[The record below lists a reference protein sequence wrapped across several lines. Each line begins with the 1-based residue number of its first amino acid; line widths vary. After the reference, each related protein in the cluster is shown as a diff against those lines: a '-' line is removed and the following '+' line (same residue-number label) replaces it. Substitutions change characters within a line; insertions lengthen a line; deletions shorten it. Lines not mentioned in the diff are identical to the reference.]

1 MDGRTLFD
9 IPINDI
15 SPNPYNPRLIFEEED
30 LLELKKSIS
39 KVGILVPLTVYR
51 NNKEHPKTPY
61 ILLDGERRWKCAK
74 EIGLDSVPANV
85 IDEPKDVTQNILFMF
100 NIHHYRKEWALFP
113 TALKLEFIMDELGTD
128 QESVIADFTGVSR
141 STIRRCKQLLWY
153 PKVYRNILMDKG
165 NKIST
170 DFFIE
175 LYPIANKLSS
185 QQEFDFPDG
194 VERLVNGMIEKF
206 LSDNAITDVKE
217 FRDIRKAMAY
227 YEKSNNFSEF
237 LKKINSFISESSS
250 LEIFASPDIE
260 NDMARKNILK
270 YIGLLNA
277 NLDNLNPD
285 LISDYYFVD
294 QLLIL
299 KNNLDEILTK
309 ID

>member
-1 MDGRTLFD
+1 MNGRTLFE
-9 IPINDI
+9 ISINDI
-15 SPNPYNPRLIFEEED
+15 SPNPYNPRLIFEEGD
-30 LLELKKSIS
+30 LQELKKSIS

-51 NNKEHPKTPY
+51 NSKGHPNEPY
-61 ILLDGERRWKCAK
+61 ILLDGERRWRCAK
-74 EIGLDSVPANV
+74 EIGLESVPANV

-113 TALKLEFIMDELGTD
+113 TALKLELIIDELGTD
-128 QESVIADFTGVSR
+128 QESVIADFTGVKR

-153 PKVYRNILMDKG
+153 PEVYRNLLMDKG

-175 LYPIANKLSS
+175 LYPIANKLSN
-185 QQEFDFPDG
+185 QQEFNYPDG
-194 VERLVNGMIEKF
+194 VEKLVNGMIEIF
-206 LSDNAITDVKE
+206 LSGNAITDVKE

-237 LKKINSFISESSS
+237 IEKINSFLSDSSS

-260 NDMARKNILK
+260 NDIARKNILK

-277 NLDNLNPD
+277 NLNDLNPD

-294 QLLIL
+294 QLSIL
-299 KNNLDEILTK
+299 KNNLDDILTT